1 MKQEEALNIL
11 KTGSNVFLTGAAG
24 SGKTFLL
31 NQYIAYL
38 KKIDVN
44 VAVTA
49 STGIA
54 ATHLNGRTIH
64 SWCGMGINQS
74 LNDAQMK
81 NLKENEYLTLR
92 IMYAKVLII
101 DEVSML
107 SAKVLDLVNNI
118 LLAFR
123 QDLRP
128 FGGVQVILCGDFFQ
142 LPPIKKHENEDD
154 RFVVESE
161 VWNSMDLKICYLEEQ
176 YRQEDKDF
184 LRVLNDI
191 RGNQVSADTV
201 NILKTRHNQSI
212 GVKIKPTKLYT
223 HNNSVEAENI
233 FELNKLPGD
242 EVGYEM
248 HSEVVPHL
256 VKSLKE
262 SYCLAPEI
270 LRLKID
276 AVVMFVKNNF
286 GNGYANGTLG
296 IVRGFDEDNGYP
308 IVETFSGSKIIAEPE
323 RWVIEDDGMVIASVS
338 QVPLRLAWA
347 ITVHKSQGMSLDCA
361 EIDLSRTFEFGMG
374 YVALSRVRTLAG
386 MKLLG
391 MNQLALQVDQK
402 AMDLDK
408 ILFTK
413 SSQDLEEYLK
423 IGKKE
428 MKKIQKEYF
437 FPQPKKKAY
446 R

>member
-1 MKQEEALNIL
+1 MIDAMRFDAVDRIL
-11 KTGSNVFLTGAAG
+11 K
-24 SGKTFLL
+24 
-31 NQYIAYL
+31 YIR
-38 KKIDVN
+38 K
-44 VAVTA
+44 
-49 STGIA
+49 
-54 ATHLNGRTIH
+54 
-64 SWCGMGINQS
+64 
-74 LNDAQMK
+74 ND
-81 NLKENEYLTLR
+81 
-92 IMYAKVLII
+92 
-101 DEVSML
+101 S
-107 SAKVLDLVNNI
+107 
-118 LLAFR
+118 
-123 QDLRP
+123 P
-128 FGGVQVILCGDFFQ
+128 FGGLQVILCGDFFQ

-161 VWNSMDLKICYLEEQ
+161 VWKNMDVKICYLEEQ

-361 EIDLSRTFEFGMG
+361 EIDLSRTFEYGMG
-374 YVALSRVRTLAG
+374 YVALSRVRSLAG

-391 MNQLALQVDQK
+391 MNQLALQVNQK
-402 AMDLDK
+402 AIDLDK
-408 ILFTK
+408 ILYSK
-413 SSQDLEEYLK
+413 SEEDLREYQKLNK
-423 IGKKE
+423 KGINKLQKEFIEINKKE
-428 MKKIQKEYF
+428 EVTDF
-437 FPQPKKKAY
+437 FGMDLPF
-446 R
+446 